1 MGLKVFLS
9 EIYKC
14 DMAVSRLPTVHHYSS
29 FREPCGARSVDIE
42 QTICDR
48 NGEKMDKNE

>member
-9 EIYKC
+9 EIYEC

-48 NGEKMDKNE
+48 KGEKMDKNE